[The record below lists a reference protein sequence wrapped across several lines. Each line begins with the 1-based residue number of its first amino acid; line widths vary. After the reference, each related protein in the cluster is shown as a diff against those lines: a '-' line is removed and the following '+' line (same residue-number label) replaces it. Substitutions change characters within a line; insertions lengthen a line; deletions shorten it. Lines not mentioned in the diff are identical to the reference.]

1 VDISPLPTPPPTPPP
16 SEIPSVIPEQVA
28 PLVQPPVIPM
38 PTPMT
43 NGHGEKKNIVVTS
56 TPLAKQLLSQQKSGI
71 PTPMRPSASATPAAP
86 AATPSRC
93 RCYKNLLSSSS
104 SFTHRQIKL
113 ECFVLQTVSAK
124 SDICSKALKYNI
136 QPCLIFESPCCSR
149 LHG

>member
-1 VDISPLPTPPPTPPP
+1 MDISPLPTPPPTPPP

-38 PTPMT
+38 PIT

-71 PTPMRPSASATPAAP
+71 PTPMRPSAAATPAAP

-93 RCYKNLLSSSS
+93 RCSLRRHSLTGKLSYSVSSSQP
-104 SFTHRQIKL
+104 FQ
-113 ECFVLQTVSAK
+113 AK
-124 SDICSKALKYNI
+124 YDICSTAFKSNACITLCSAMSNI
-136 QPCLIFESPCCSR
+136 
-149 LHG
+149 